1 MSIAHLLRY
10 FWGGALGI
18 APLVLVTACAFD
30 FYDISKSA
38 LQRKRACIRSPDQ
51 FTDADPFINPTGFL
65 LHHWDGKAL
74 DGLRLAFCSEGAE
87 AGGKCAAPV
96 LVPGG
101 PGFQNITVR
110 GWASVVCHCKGL
122 LA

>member
-1 MSIAHLLRY
+1 MY
-10 FWGGALGI
+10 
-18 APLVLVTACAFD
+18 T
-30 FYDISKSA
+30 
-38 LQRKRACIRSPDQ
+38 
-51 FTDADPFINPTGFL
+51 NPATHPIPPPPPPPTTPTPGFL

-101 PGFQNITVR
+101 PGFQDITVR
-110 GWASVVCHCKGL
+110 G
-122 LA
+122 